1 MVEFD
6 DRLDEAHKAVL
17 EMIPEA
23 LLDLSDLPTARE
35 MAAGFMAAMAAQ
47 APDVPGVEVEDHWAP
62 GADGDP
68 DVMVRVYTP
77 SGLDAG
83 APALYWIHG
92 GGMVMG
98 DVAINDADCKGW
110 ATDMRCVVASVEYRL
125 APEHPH
131 PAPIEDCFAGLKW
144 LVSNADSLGVDTG
157 RIAVGGAS
165 AGGGLAAAL
174 ALVARDRGV
183 DIIFQQ
189 LICPMLDDRNIT
201 RSSHWVHHPK
211 VWNRAANIIG
221 WSSLLG
227 KPAGSE
233 DVSPYASPARA
244 EDLTG
249 LAPAFIIVGDL
260 DLFVDESIEYTR
272 RLAAAGV
279 PTELHILPGAV
290 HGSQYFLPT
299 AEVSMRWKAIEA
311 DALRIAL
318 HGAG

>member
-1 MVEFD
+1 MVDFD

-23 LLDLSDLPTARE
+23 LLDLTDIPTARE
-35 MAAGFMAAMAAQ
+35 MADGFMAAMAAQ

-62 GADGDP
+62 GPEGDP
-68 DVMVRVYTP
+68 DVMVRVYKP
-77 SGLDAG
+77 SELDPG

-98 DVAINDADCKGW
+98 TVAINDADCKGW
-110 ATDMRCVVASVEYRL
+110 ASDMRCVVASVEYRL

-131 PAPIEDCFAGLKW
+131 PAPIEDCFAGLAW
-144 LVSNADSLGVDTG
+144 LVSNAESLGVDAD

-201 RSSHWVHHPK
+201 RSSHWVQHPK
-211 VWNRAANIIG
+211 VWNRKANIIG

-227 KPAGSE
+227 KPAGSD

-244 EDLTG
+244 EDLSG
-249 LAPAFIIVGDL
+249 LAPAFIIIGDL
-260 DLFVDESIEYTR
+260 DLFVDESIDYAQ
-272 RLAAAGV
+272 RLAVAGV

-311 DALRIAL
+311 DALRLAL
-318 HGAG
+318 HGEG

>member
-1 MVEFD
+1 MVDFD

-23 LLDLSDLPTARE
+23 LLDLTDIPTARE
-35 MAAGFMAAMAAQ
+35 MADGFMAAMAAQ

-62 GADGDP
+62 GPEGDP
-68 DVMVRVYTP
+68 DVMVRVYKP
-77 SGLDAG
+77 SELDPG

-98 DVAINDADCKGW
+98 TVAINDADCKGW
-110 ATDMRCVVASVEYRL
+110 ASDMRCVVASVEYRL

-131 PAPIEDCFAGLKW
+131 PAPIEDCFAGLAW
-144 LVSNADSLGVDTG
+144 LVSNAESLGVDAD

-201 RSSHWVHHPK
+201 RSSHWVQHPK
-211 VWNRAANIIG
+211 VWNRKANIIG

-227 KPAGSE
+227 KPAGSD

-244 EDLTG
+244 EDLSG
-249 LAPAFIIVGDL
+249 LAPAFIIIGDL
-260 DLFVDESIEYTR
+260 DLFVDESIDYAQ
-272 RLAAAGV
+272 RLAVAGV

-290 HGSQYFLPT
+290 HSSQYFLPT

-311 DALRIAL
+311 DALRLAL
-318 HGAG
+318 HGEG